1 MNHELVVDVILA
13 LIFLVGLVFQDVVKK
28 NQTARTFVD
37 LVNQLAPQAVIMA
50 EKSGLKEA
58 LTGSEKYKK
67 AVDYVNES
75 VKNLGLT
82 ASDQT
87 AIKNA
92 VEKAW
97 ADLTADGTLESYEK
111 KEGNDETKEVTVNG
125 FTK

>member
-1 MNHELVVDVILA
+1 MNHEVVLDIILA

-28 NQTARTFVD
+28 NQTAKTFVD
-37 LVNQLAPQAVIMA
+37 LVNQLAPQAVVMA
-50 EKSGLKEA
+50 EKSGLTENLK
-58 LTGSEKYKK
+58 GSDKFKK
-67 AVDYVNES
+67 AVDYVNQS
-75 VKNLGLT
+75 IKSLGLIST
-82 ASDQT
+82 DQT

-97 ADLTADGTLESYEK
+97 ADLSVDGTLESYK

>member
-1 MNHELVVDVILA
+1 MNHELVLDIILA
-13 LIFLVGLVFQDVVKK
+13 LIFLVGLVFQNVVKK
-28 NQTARTFVD
+28 NQTAKTFVD
-37 LVNQLAPQAVIMA
+37 LVNQLAPQAVVMA
-50 EKSGLKEA
+50 EKSGLTENLK
-58 LTGSEKYKK
+58 GSDKFKK
-67 AVDYVNES
+67 AVDYVNQS
-75 VKNLGLT
+75 IKSLGLT

-97 ADLTADGTLESYEK
+97 ADLSVDGTLESYK